1 MDPLYKGFREER
13 YFSSLDGLR
22 CISVIAVIWHHM
34 ASRYYQ
40 NIPLLT
46 TGHKGV
52 ELFFAISGFL
62 ITTLLLRERDGKG
75 AISLK
80 KFYIRRVL
88 RIFPLYYTII
98 GVYAVLVFFVEGNSR
113 FGAQFFVN
121 LPYYITYT
129 SNWFVQRNDVRV
141 IFYIAWS
148 LATEEQFYLV
158 WPSVERFLK
167 GKGPVALMLVV
178 VAGVQFVERGFF
190 DSLISPAGLLH
201 KIIINVAPPICM
213 GVLLAHLLHSQKGY
227 RIAAKI
233 LGYRWSSL
241 AIMAVMIGL
250 LSLPE
255 MDAFVVQIVMVLLVA
270 SSVIRQDH
278 WLAGLL
284 GSTPF
289 KKVGNV
295 SYGMYLMHMLSFH
308 IVDPVFRFVK
318 VQEPISEFVATA
330 VVTFIAAS
338 ISYRYYEGYFLRLK
352 ERFAA

>member
-1 MDPLYKGFREER
+1 MDPLYKGFRDER

-52 ELFFAISGFL
+52 ELFFGISGFL

-75 AISLK
+75 SISLR

-98 GVYAVLVFFVEGNSR
+98 GVYVVLVLLVEGGSR
-113 FGAQFFVN
+113 FGAQFFIN
-121 LPYYITYT
+121 LRYYLTYT

-148 LATEEQFYLV
+148 LATEEQFYMV

-167 GKGPVALMLVV
+167 GKWPVAIMLTTVI
-178 VAGVQFVERGFF
+178 GVQFVERGFF
-190 DSLISPAGLLH
+190 DFLIAPDGLMH
-201 KIIINVAPPICM
+201 KIIINIAPPICM
-213 GVLLAHLLHSQKGY
+213 GVLLAHLLHSEKGF
-227 RIAAKI
+227 RIASKV

-241 AIMAVMIGL
+241 AVLGVMTAL

-270 SSVIRQDH
+270 STVIRQDH
-278 WLAGLL
+278 WLAGIL
-284 GSTPF
+284 SSPPF
-289 KKVGNV
+289 KRVGMV

-308 IVDPVFRFVK
+308 VVDPVFRFARI
-318 VQEPISEFVATA
+318 QEPISEFVATTL
-330 VVTFIAAS
+330 VTFTAAS
-338 ISYRYYEGYFLRLK
+338 ISFKYYEGYFLKLK